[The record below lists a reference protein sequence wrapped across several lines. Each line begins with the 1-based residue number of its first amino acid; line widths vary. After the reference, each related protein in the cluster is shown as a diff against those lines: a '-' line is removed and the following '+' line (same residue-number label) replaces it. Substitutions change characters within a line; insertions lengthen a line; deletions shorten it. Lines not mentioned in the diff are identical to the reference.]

1 MSKFKIEYNNYAYS
15 DTDESFVTIKDVSIK
30 TLNISYDGGRLYVSI
45 NGEDIYEN
53 LGFGDDSSVSFTK
66 VNN

>member
-1 MSKFKIEYNNYAYS
+1 MGKFKMEYENYAHY

-30 TLNISYDGGRLYVSI
+30 TISISYDGGRLYVSV

-53 LGFGDDSSVSFTK
+53 LGFGNDASVSFTK
-66 VNN
+66 VND